1 MGFFTFFHSAEARCT
16 AEASKDE
23 VKKAQE
29 QTAKL
34 KAEVTGL
41 KTQQGEDKKLLE
53 DTKTEAEGFK
63 KELGLVKQE
72 SNKRQQS
79 IETLQKQL

>member
-1 MGFFTFFHSAEARCT
+1 M
-16 AEASKDE
+16 
-23 VKKAQE
+23 KKAQE

-41 KTQQGEDKKLLE
+41 RTQQGEDKKLLE
-53 DTKTEAEGFK
+53 DTKTEADGFK
-63 KELGLVKQE
+63 KQLDAVTQE